1 MKLSTRLL
9 LPLLAVVAAV
19 MLLYAMWALRQRER
33 TLREEARREVEAYST
48 ALGLALES
56 AFRDPYMKDVQ
67 EIIDRVSRERTVYG
81 VIVYAQDGG
90 MLFLTDLLRPDHSA
104 PDSLIGAVLT
114 SGATSALEREID
126 EQPVYSIVR
135 AIKDPIGGVVGA
147 LEVAQ
152 PLSFLQ
158 AELARTRQR
167 FLLNTLTLL
176 AAVTIV
182 ILALVRHLIAK
193 PLGSVVAGARAIGRG
208 ELAYRIEMRPDRGE
222 LAALANEFNR
232 MAGHLE
238 GAQAEIVREGEERLT
253 LERKLREAEKLA
265 AIGNLAAGVAHEI
278 GAPLHVIRGRTEML
292 IRREMDA
299 PSQQR
304 NLRIIVEQISRITV
318 IVRNLLD
325 YARRREPKLE
335 PMDLVTVIRGVAEF
349 LEWEMGRAGVV
360 LDLSLPATLVVR
372 GDPNLLHQV
381 FINLLMN
388 ALQAVQH
395 IEKDAHRITVRATHV
410 DTPNGRGA
418 WRVGGDA
425 SEAGQVV
432 VEVSD
437 TGPGIPP
444 DVLPSIFEPFFTTKI
459 GEGTGL
465 GLPVARS
472 IVEEH
477 GGRLEAGN
485 VIDHDDAAGAR
496 TRGALFR
503 LILPAAVVETV
514 DA

>member
-1 MKLSTRLL
+1 
-9 LPLLAVVAAV
+9 
-19 MLLYAMWALRQRER
+19 
-33 TLREEARREVEAYST
+33 
-48 ALGLALES
+48 
-56 AFRDPYMKDVQ
+56 
-67 EIIDRVSRERTVYG
+67 
-81 VIVYAQDGG
+81 
-90 MLFLTDLLRPDHSA
+90 
-104 PDSLIGAVLT
+104 
-114 SGATSALEREID
+114 
-126 EQPVYSIVR
+126 
-135 AIKDPIGGVVGA
+135 
-147 LEVAQ
+147 
-152 PLSFLQ
+152 
-158 AELARTRQR
+158 
-167 FLLNTLTLL
+167 
-176 AAVTIV
+176 
-182 ILALVRHLIAK
+182 
-193 PLGSVVAGARAIGRG
+193 
-208 ELAYRIEMRPDRGE
+208 
-222 LAALANEFNR
+222 
-232 MAGHLE
+232 
-238 GAQAEIVREGEERLT
+238 
-253 LERKLREAEKLA
+253 
-265 AIGNLAAGVAHEI
+265 
-278 GAPLHVIRGRTEML
+278 
-292 IRREMDA
+292 
-299 PSQQR
+299 
-304 NLRIIVEQISRITV
+304 
-318 IVRNLLD
+318 VRNLLD